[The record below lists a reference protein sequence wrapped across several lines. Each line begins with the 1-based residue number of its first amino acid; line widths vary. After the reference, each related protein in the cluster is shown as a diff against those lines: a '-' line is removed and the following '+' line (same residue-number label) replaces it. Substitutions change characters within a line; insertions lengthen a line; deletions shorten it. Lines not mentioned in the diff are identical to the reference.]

1 MTITLPGS
9 KSIAAAMNA
18 ERIRMEIASQNIANA
33 RVTQTEAGQPYR
45 RQQVVFESV
54 LQDAR
59 RSGTGTTA
67 PLQSVQI
74 ARIEE
79 DQSPFKRVYDPEHP
93 NATPDGYVH
102 YPNVD
107 VNREMVDLMI
117 ASRAYEANVAA
128 FKFSRTMASE
138 ALSIGKSS

>member
-33 RVTQTEAGQPYR
+33 RVTQTEGGKPYR

-54 LQDAR
+54 LQNAR
-59 RSGTGTTA
+59 ATGAGRTA
-67 PLQSVQI
+67 ALQSVQI

-93 NATPDGYVH
+93 NATADGYVH